1 MFAYKYMDINVVV
14 AALSIGL
21 ATIAIYF
28 AREEERVLQEPDH
41 EVEMPPANINNS
53 GHDQGAD
60 IVENIL
66 RRHGAYEEHAA
77 LVDSMVLIVI
87 SKKNEDYNLDLL
99 IPEED
104 GKSLVELGKL
114 YIDRFAKNPTRLDYF
129 LAGVIEMELNNIRTG
144 SVIPIQ
150 DVHELRKT
158 VDSFYYKN
166 ISNSI

>member
-1 MFAYKYMDINVVV
+1 MDINVVV

-28 AREEERVLQEPDH
+28 AREEERALQEQDH

-166 ISNSI
+166 ISHSI